1 MFKGWQ
7 DAAGNLV
14 SSEREYTFVAGGETR
29 LTAVYENKPSGGGTG
44 GEPSDPTDEPPVKTP
59 EKTPEKEKEGLSG
72 GAVAGIVVGSVA
84 AIGLGGFSLFWFAF
98 KKKTFAELL
107 TMVRG
112 IFAKK

>member
-7 DAAGNLV
+7 DASGNLV
-14 SSEREYTFVAGGETR
+14 SSDREYTFVAGGETH

-44 GEPSDPTDEPPVKTP
+44 GESSDPTDEPS

-84 AIGLGGFSLFWFAF
+84 VAGLGGFSLFWFAF

-107 TMVRG
+107 TMVRW
-112 IFAKK
+112 IFVKK